1 MSFISYAQN
10 HEDVLLWRALKHVQN
25 GFYID
30 VGANHPSDDSVT
42 RAFYERGW
50 SGINIEPLS
59 LHMAQLKADRPRDIN
74 LQVAVGVEDGEIELF
89 DTSVRGLATA
99 SLEVAQL
106 HKSAGLRVSSSKVA
120 LRRLDGIF
128 AEFAPDD
135 VHFLKIDVE
144 GFERS
149 VLDGMDFV
157 RFRPWVVVVE
167 ATIPNSQDINADWEP
182 MLLEASY
189 RCVFFD
195 GLNRYYIA
203 TEREFLAGAFAAPP
217 NVFDNFISAEAHRL
231 SQCLDEATAQAKAQ
245 AEDQKIAIKLAQV
258 QLQTLQVLQTQLAA
272 VYASTSWK
280 LTKPLRRVMTWVQQL
295 SQRSAG
301 GVALEAP
308 AKLLHIGRTAVSAE
322 LEARQR
328 FQAAL
333 LPRRPMPPEA
343 MFLAQSGVAD
353 LKQIWVRLVGHVEG
367 HYSLAIVNRGLAVAL
382 DELMQRQVVF
392 QPWHGQQYD
401 HPADLP
407 QSQQAPLVAM
417 FERQWPAASDVQ
429 AVSIVHHYPLIVDA
443 EPARHRLALFFWEET
458 AVPADTVEH
467 LNTHFDGLLVATSF
481 VKRVLRNSGCQL
493 PVFVIP
499 IGIDHLVGPD
509 VVPIKDIKPAP
520 GSAFRF
526 LHVSS
531 AFERKGV
538 DALLS
543 AFFEQYSAA
552 DAVELYIKTF
562 PNPHNHVR
570 AQCAALQAGRTDA
583 PLVVIDEAP
592 LDDAGMLALYRSAQ
606 ALVLPTRG
614 EGFNLP
620 AAEALAMGLP
630 VIVTGFGAHLDFCT
644 RTTALLVPYH
654 FSESLSH
661 VKSADACW
669 VEPDVPALGVLMRQL
684 QTEVMADSEGL
695 ARRRQAGIDHVRPTY
710 TWQQSARAV
719 MESVHWLEAHRTRA
733 ARPALRRL
741 ALVSPWKTRCGI
753 AEYSHKLLAD
763 IEASFDLRIFCDTRT
778 APDAAQSVYQTSWKT
793 GGSES
798 VCATL
803 DTIGREPFDVLLVQ
817 HQPSLFSLTD
827 ALCERLLA
835 IHQQGT
841 VVLLEL
847 HSTLPLLHECRLSR
861 KALAALRSLDRI
873 LVHKRE
879 DLNHLLALGLADNVL
894 LLPHGVVQPAQKIEP
909 GATRSAW
916 GIGEDELVLASF
928 GFLLPHKGV
937 DTLIECIKPLAR
949 ASKRRVRLL
958 GLHSTLDS
966 RSEEMLAKCM
976 KQARELGVDQ
986 QITWVTD
993 FRPIDECVQ
1002 LLAMA
1007 DYIVFPYRDTK
1018 ESASGA
1024 VTIGLATLKP
1034 VLVSPLPIFSDLS
1047 DCTFR
1052 MTGEGVKDIVEAVCH
1067 LDKSPDRSQQL
1078 ITTQG
1083 AWLAQRNWARV
1094 SSRLDAVM
1102 RGLLL
1107 DRQLEASVTAG
1118 RERFMVDGAKVRVAR
1133 LLVDVSEL
1141 YFRDAK
1147 TGIQRVVRSILS
1159 ELLATPPPG
1168 FEVCPVYGSADQ
1180 GYRYTEK
1187 FTTNRLA
1194 TRPSRDEQ
1202 AVEIEDGDVF
1212 LGLDLSAHLFP
1223 NATAELKK
1231 FRLAGARVYFVVY
1244 DIIPLLYPQFTVAG
1258 MTAAFELWLQS
1269 LAQEADGLVC
1279 ISAAVADDVKD
1290 WLSTHAKASVLPAV
1304 LHFHLGADIGSS
1316 TPSMGLPEDAA
1327 ALLEKIKQQPSF
1339 LMVGTIEPRKAQAQA
1354 LAAFEQLWR
1363 EGVTAQ
1369 LVLVGKEGWLME
1381 DFCQKVRAHPEFG
1394 RRLFWLEGISDEFLE
1409 QVYAAASCLLAAS
1422 EAEGFGLPL
1431 IEAAQHRLPIMARDI
1446 GVFRE
1451 VAGAHASYFSGLQP
1465 ENLASAIGAW
1475 LALHRAGGATSSSYM
1490 PWLTWQ
1496 QSTRRLLDIVLKA

>member
-10 HEDVLLWRALKHVQN
+10 HEDVMLWRALKHVQN

-74 LQVAVGVEDGEIELF
+74 LQVAVGEEEGEIELF

-99 SLEVAQL
+99 SSEVAKL
-106 HKSAGLRVSSSKVA
+106 HQSAGLSVYSSKVA

-128 AEFAPDD
+128 SEFAPED

-149 VLDGMDFV
+149 VLQGMDFV

-167 ATIPNSQDINADWEP
+167 ATIPNSQEINADWEP

-203 TEREFLAGAFAAPP
+203 TEREHLAGAFAAPP
-217 NVFDNFISAEAHRL
+217 NVFDNFISAETYRL
-231 SQCLDEATAQAKAQ
+231 SQCLDEAIAQAKAH
-245 AEDQKIAIKLAQV
+245 AEDQRKAINLAQV
-258 QLQTLQVLQTQLAA
+258 QLQVLQTQLAA

-280 LTKPLRRVMTWVQQL
+280 LTKPLRRVMTRLQQL
-295 SQRSAG
+295 SQRGAG
-301 GVALEAP
+301 SLALEAS
-308 AKLLHIGRTAVSAE
+308 AKQLHIAGTAVSAE
-322 LEARQR
+322 VEARQR
-328 FQAAL
+328 FQATL
-333 LPRRPMPPEA
+333 LPRLSMPPEA
-343 MFLAQSGVAD
+343 MFLAQTTLAD
-353 LKQIWVRLVGHVEG
+353 LKKCWVRWVGHVEG

-392 QPWHGQQYD
+392 QPWHGKPYD
-401 HPADLP
+401 HPTDLP
-407 QSQQAPLVAM
+407 LSQQAPLAAM
-417 FERQWPAASDVQ
+417 FERQWPAPADVQ
-429 AVSIVHHYPLIVDA
+429 GVSIVHHYPLIVDA

-458 AVPADTVEH
+458 AVPADTIEH
-467 LNTHFDGLLVATSF
+467 LNTHFDALLVATSF

-520 GSAFRF
+520 ANAFRF

-531 AFERKGV
+531 AFDRKGV

-570 AQCAALQAGRTDA
+570 LQLAALQAGRTDA
-583 PLVVIDEAP
+583 PMVVIDEAP
-592 LDDAGMLALYRSAQ
+592 LDDTGMLALYRSAQ

-630 VIVTGFGAHLDFCT
+630 VIVTGYGAHLDFCT

-654 FSESLSH
+654 FSQSLSH

-669 VEPDVPALGVLMRQL
+669 VEPDILALGAQMRQL
-684 QTEVMADSEGL
+684 QTEVIADSEGL
-695 ARRRQAGIDHVRPTY
+695 ARRRQAGMDHVRPTY

-719 MESVHWLEAHRTRA
+719 MQSVSWLEAHRTTA

-741 ALVSPWKTRCGI
+741 ALLSPWKTRCGI

-763 IEASFDLRIFCDTRT
+763 IEASFNLRIFCDRRT
-778 APDAAQSVYQTSWKT
+778 APDATQSVYQTSWKT

-803 DTIGREPFDVLLVQ
+803 DAIAREPFDVLLVQ

-847 HSTLPLLHECRLSR
+847 HSTLPLLHECRMSV
-861 KALAALRSLDRI
+861 KALAALRNLDRI
-873 LVHKRE
+873 LVHKLE

-894 LLPHGVVQPAQKIEP
+894 LLPHGVVQPAETP
-909 GATRSAW
+909 TSRSAW

-937 DTLIECIKPLAR
+937 DTLIDCIKPLAR

-958 GLHSTLDS
+958 GLTSTLDT

-986 QITWVTD
+986 QITWITD

-1002 LLAMA
+1002 LLGIA
-1007 DYIVFPYRDTK
+1007 DYIVFPYRETR

-1024 VTIGLATLKP
+1024 VTIGLAALKP

-1047 DCTFR
+1047 DTTYR
-1052 MTGEGVKDIVEAVCH
+1052 LTGEGVKEIVNAVCE
-1067 LDKSPDRSQQL
+1067 LEKAPERRQQL

-1083 AWLAQRNWARV
+1083 AWLAERNWSRV

-1102 RGLLL
+1102 HGLLL
-1107 DRQLEASVTAG
+1107 DRQLEASVAAR
-1118 RERFMVDGAKVRVAR
+1118 REGFMADHAKVCVAQ

-1180 GYRYTEK
+1180 GYRYTDK
-1187 FTTNRLA
+1187 FSGKQPA
-1194 TRPSRDEQ
+1194 SHPSRDEQ
-1202 AVEIEDGDVF
+1202 AVEVEDGDVF

-1223 NATAELKK
+1223 KATAELKK

-1258 MTAAFELWLQS
+1258 MTAAFEVWLQS

-1279 ISAAVADDVKD
+1279 ISAAVADDVKA
-1290 WLSTHAKASVLPAV
+1290 WLAKHAKACVLPAV
-1304 LHFHLGADIGSS
+1304 LHFHLGADIESS
-1316 TPSMGLPEDAA
+1316 APSMGLPEDAP

-1363 EGVTAQ
+1363 EGVTVQ

-1381 DFCQKVRAHPEFG
+1381 EFCQKVRAHPEFG
-1394 RRLFWLEGISDEFLE
+1394 HRLLWLEGVSDEFLE

-1431 IEAAQHRLPIMARDI
+1431 IEAAQHRLPILARDI

-1475 LALHRAGGATSSSYM
+1475 LALHRAGGAPSSSFM

>member
-10 HEDVLLWRALKHVQN
+10 HEDVMLWRALKHVQN

-99 SLEVAQL
+99 SSEVAKL
-106 HKSAGLRVSSSKVA
+106 HLSAGLSVSSSKVA

-128 AEFAPDD
+128 SEFAPDD

-149 VLDGMDFV
+149 VLEGMDFV

-167 ATIPNSQDINADWEP
+167 ATIPNSQEINADWEP
-182 MLLEASY
+182 MLLAADY

-203 TEREFLAGAFAAPP
+203 TERESLAGAFAAPP
-217 NVFDNFISAEAHRL
+217 NVFDIFMSAETHRL
-231 SQCLDEATAQAKAQ
+231 MQCLDEAIAQRDETLALVETQRTA
-245 AEDQKIAIKLAQV
+245 INLVQV
-258 QLQTLQVLQTQLAA
+258 QLQGLQTQLAA
-272 VYASTSWK
+272 LYASTSWK
-280 LTKPLRRVMTWVQQL
+280 LTKPLRKVSNWVQQL
-295 SQRSAG
+295 RKHRAG
-301 GVALEAP
+301 GLAIRALAKILRMRQPVALSQVGA
-308 AKLLHIGRTAVSAE
+308 H
-322 LEARQR
+322 
-328 FQAAL
+328 AAL
-333 LPRRPMPPEA
+333 LPSRPLAPEA
-343 MFLAQSGVAD
+343 MFLAHGPLAGSAD
-353 LKQIWVRLVGHVEG
+353 HWFRLVGHVEG

-382 DELMQRQVVF
+382 DELSQGQVVF
-392 QPWHGQQYD
+392 QPWHGNKYE
-401 HPADLP
+401 HPTELP
-407 QSQQAPLVAM
+407 LNQQAPLAAM
-417 FERQWPAASDVQ
+417 FERLCPSPAQ
-429 AVSIVHHYPLIVDA
+429 AVSIVHHYPLMADA
-443 EPARHRLALFFWEET
+443 DPARHRLVLFFWEET
-458 AVPADTVEH
+458 AVPADTVEQ
-467 LNTHFDGLLVATSF
+467 LNTHFDAVLVATSF
-481 VKRVLRNSGCQL
+481 VKRVLRNSGCRL

-499 IGIDHLVGPD
+499 IGIDHLVGPN
-509 VVPIKDIKPAP
+509 VEPIQDIKPAHGKP
-520 GSAFRF
+520 FRF

-538 DALLS
+538 DALLL
-543 AFFEQYSAA
+543 AFFEQYSST

-562 PNPHNHVR
+562 PNAHNHVR
-570 AQCAALQAGRTDA
+570 AQLAALRAGRSHA
-583 PLVVIDEAP
+583 PKVVIDEAS
-592 LDDAGMLALYRSAQ
+592 LDDASMLALYRSAQ

-630 VIVTGFGAHLDFCT
+630 VLVTGFGAHLDFCT
-644 RTTALLVPYH
+644 RATALLVPFH
-654 FSESLSH
+654 FSPSLSH

-669 VEPDVPALGVLMRQL
+669 VDPDIRALGAQMRQL
-684 QTEVMADSEGL
+684 QTEVMTNAEEL
-695 ARRRQAGIDHVRPTY
+695 AKRRQAGIDHLRPTY

-719 MESVHWLEAHRTRA
+719 MQSVHWLEARRTTGA
-733 ARPALRRL
+733 HPALRRL
-741 ALVSPWKTRCGI
+741 ALLSPWMTRCGI
-753 AEYSHKLLAD
+753 AEYSHKLLAE
-763 IEASFDLRIFCDTRT
+763 IAPAYNLQVFCDSRT
-778 APDAAQSVYQTSWKT
+778 MPDATQSLYHPSWKI
-793 GGSES
+793 GDAES
-798 VCATL
+798 VCLTL
-803 DTIGREPFDVLLVQ
+803 DAIPLEPYDVLLVQ

-835 IHQQGT
+835 LHNSGC
-841 VVLLEL
+841 VVMLEL
-847 HSTLPLLHECRLSR
+847 HSTLPLLEECRMSS
-861 KALAALRSLDRI
+861 KALAALRNLDRI

-879 DLNHLLALGLADNVL
+879 DLNHLLALGLANNVL
-894 LLPHGVVQPAQKIEP
+894 LLPHGVVQPAETP
-909 GATRSAW
+909 ASRSAW

-937 DTLIECIKPLAR
+937 DTLIDCIKPLAR

-976 KQARELGVDQ
+976 KQAHELGVDQ
-986 QITWVTD
+986 QITWITD

-1002 LLAMA
+1002 LLGMA
-1007 DYIVFPYRDTK
+1007 DYIVFPYRKTR

-1024 VTIGLATLKP
+1024 VTIGVAALKP

-1047 DCTFR
+1047 DTTYR
-1052 MTGEGVKDIVEAVCH
+1052 LTSEGVKEIVNAVCE
-1067 LDKSPDRSQQL
+1067 LEKAPERRQEL
-1078 ITTQG
+1078 ITTQR
-1083 AWLAQRNWARV
+1083 AWLAKRNWSRV
-1094 SSRLDAVM
+1094 SSRLYAVM
-1102 RGLLL
+1102 HGLLQ
-1107 DRQLEASVTAG
+1107 DRQLEASVAAP
-1118 RERFMVDGAKVRVAR
+1118 RERFMAEHAKVRVAQ

-1168 FEVCPVYGSADQ
+1168 FEVRPVYGSAGQ
-1180 GYRYTEK
+1180 GYRYTDK
-1187 FTTNRLA
+1187 FSANQA
-1194 TRPSRDEQ
+1194 ASHPNRDEK
-1202 AVEIEDGDVF
+1202 AVEVEDGDVF

-1231 FRLAGARVYFVVY
+1231 FRQAGARVYFVVY

-1258 MTAAFELWLQS
+1258 MTAAFEVWLQS

-1279 ISAAVADDVKD
+1279 ISAAVADDVKA
-1290 WLSTHAKASVLPAV
+1290 WLAKHAKAYVLPAV
-1304 LHFHLGADIGSS
+1304 LHFHLGADIESS
-1316 TPSMGLPEDAA
+1316 APSMGLPKEAA

-1363 EGVTAQ
+1363 EGVTVQ
-1369 LVLVGKEGWLME
+1369 LVLVGKEGWLMK
-1381 DFCQKVRAHPEFG
+1381 DFCQKVRAHPELG
-1394 RRLFWLEGISDEFLE
+1394 HRLLWLEGVSDEFLE

-1431 IEAAQHRLPIMARDI
+1431 IEAAQHHLPIMARDI

-1465 ENLASAIGAW
+1465 ENLARAIGAW
-1475 LALHRAGGATSSSYM
+1475 LALHRAGGAPSSSSM

-1496 QSTRRLLDIVLKA
+1496 QSTQRLLDIVLKT